1 MTYKEALHRE
11 MLRLAGDN
19 RVVFIGQGLL
29 EDDPFYGT
37 LSGIPKNRMLE
48 MPCAEI
54 LSTGV
59 AIGLSLT
66 GWIPVLLFQR
76 MDFMLLAADQL
87 LNHAALF
94 PQMSGGQISVQ
105 MIIRACVGSQDG
117 KFEVGKQHNK
127 DFSSLFSPYMDLWI
141 LHPWIDNTFG
151 KIHFKDALRIPKS
164 LTMTIEYKD
173 MYESEVACD

>member
-1 MTYKEALHRE
+1 MTYKEYLHKA
-11 MLRLAGDN
+11 MLELAKN
-19 RVVFIGQGLL
+19 EKVLFIGQGLIS
-29 EDDPFYGT
+29 DNDPFYGT
-37 LSGIPKNRMLE
+37 LSNISKAKMLE

-94 PQMSGGQISVQ
+94 PILSGGKIKVP
-105 MIIRACVGSQDG
+105 MIIRACIGSNAT
-117 KFEVGKQHNK
+117 KFEVGIQHNK
-127 DFSSLFSPYMDLWI
+127 DFTELFKPYMDMWYLK
-141 LHPWIDNTFG
+141 PWSEPQLGNIPFEDA
-151 KIHFKDALRIPKS
+151 FKIPKT

-173 MYESEVACD
+173 MYNDEI

>member
-1 MTYKEALHRE
+1 MTYKDKLHQV
-11 MLRLAGDN
+11 MLKLAEDP

-29 EDDPFYGT
+29 DESPFYGT
-37 LSGIPKNRMLE
+37 LSGINKSRMLE

-59 AIGLSLT
+59 AIGLALT
-66 GWIPVLLFQR
+66 GWIPILLFQR

-94 PQMSGGQISVQ
+94 PRLSGDKIKVP
-105 MIIRACVGSQDG
+105 MLIRACIGSQAE
-117 KFEVGKQHNK
+117 KFDVGIQHNK
-127 DFSSLFSPYMDLWI
+127 DFSELFRPYMRVY
-141 LHPWIDNTFG
+141 
-151 KIHFKDALRIPKS
+151 KIGFNRKLEYSDETAFKIPTE

-173 MYESEVACD
+173 DYAVEL

>member
-1 MTYKEALHRE
+1 MTYKESLHQA
-11 MLRLAGDN
+11 MLRLAGN
-19 RVVFIGQGLL
+19 ERVVFVGQGLL

-37 LSGIPKNRMLE
+37 LTGIPKNRMLE

-59 AIGLSLT
+59 AIGLALT

-76 MDFMLLAADQL
+76 MDFMLLAADQI

-94 PQMSGGQISVQ
+94 PAMSGHQIKIP
-105 MIIRACVGSQDG
+105 MIVRACIGSRDK
-117 KFEVGKQHNK
+117 KFEVGLQHNK
-127 DFSSLFSPYMDLWI
+127 DFSELFKPYMDLWD
-141 LHPWIDNTFG
+141 LKPWSDPGLGDLPIEDAF
-151 KIHFKDALRIPKS
+151 KIPEG

-173 MYESEVACD
+173 IYSKEL